1 MNLMKQLVKL
11 IEVAANT
18 RSRTAAAAA
27 NSWPAL
33 VNKSLLTHPP
43 RRHHSPQNEYQQY
56 KDNINNK
63 RDLEDEALIILQ
75 NKCE

>member
-1 MNLMKQLVKL
+1 MKQLVKL
-11 IEVAANT
+11 IE
-18 RSRTAAAAA
+18 
-27 NSWPAL
+27 
-33 VNKSLLTHPP
+33 
-43 RRHHSPQNEYQQY
+43 NEYQQY